1 MQCNLSDLVYK
12 GDKVSVYAASTAST
26 WIWAPALFVSSATAY
41 YYGLIGL
48 LAFLIPNI
56 LCLIIFGYVSSYIVN
71 NQYANVSFL
80 QLIQRASERQKN
92 THFLI
97 GFTVTLCSTI
107 VQFLGMNIIIS
118 TWFSQLDPLIGCAVL
133 SLIALAII
141 WNGGI
146 KTCIISDYYKWVIIA
161 AASVIMFSYVGLT
174 TPFSFDQ
181 LKVFDPVDLDYLI
194 GFGITTAIGLL
205 TSPYVDQTMWQ
216 RAFCSDSKS
225 IIKTFLLAAL
235 MFAIVPL
242 CFGLTAMIF
251 AASSSIVPGWEIT
264 NAIGTGWLGII
275 LAIAIFFTL
284 LSTLDSNMCAIDNYI
299 RTEFEIDGRWGIVA
313 VLIVA
318 SLIVSYIPVTVT
330 QLFLIYGT
338 IRTVG
343 CVPTLL
349 IGFNQFDEKRLFWGT
364 ICGLIFGSLGYLILT
379 ILGYPYAF
387 ICTIVALLFPLIGYS
402 SLCTSK

>member
-1 MQCNLSDLVYK
+1 MSNYCLPNLTYK
-12 GDKVSVYAASTAST
+12 GDKISVYAASTAST

-118 TWFSQLDPLIGCAVL
+118 TWFPQVDPLIGCAAL
-133 SLIALAII
+133 SLVALAII
-141 WNGGI
+141 WRGGI
-146 KTCIISDYYKWVIIA
+146 KTCVISDYYKWVIIA
-161 AASVIMFSYVGLT
+161 AASVIMLGYVAT
-174 TPFSFDQ
+174 MTPFSFDQ

-194 GFGITTAIGLL
+194 GFAITTAIGLL

-235 MFAIVPL
+235 MFAVVPL

-251 AASSSIVPGWEIT
+251 AASSSIVSGWEIT
-264 NAIGTGWLGII
+264 NAIGTGWLGIV
-275 LAIAIFFTL
+275 LAAAIFFTL
-284 LSTLDSNMCAIDNYI
+284 LSTLDSNMCAIDNYVS
-299 RTEFEIDGRWGIVA
+299 TELGINGKWGIVA
-313 VLIVA
+313 TLVVA
-318 SLIVSYIPVTVT
+318 SLIASYVPVTVT

-349 IGFNQFDEKRLFWGT
+349 IGFNRFDEKRLFWGT
-364 ICGLIFGSLGYLILT
+364 VGGMIFGSLGYLIMT

-387 ICTIVALLFPLIGYS
+387 VCTIIALLCPLIGY
-402 SLCTSK
+402 KQQ